1 MLRLIASR
9 LLSAIPVLLLV
20 VLIAFFLMRMV
31 PGDPTIVMGGLQST
45 PQERAQMAQQLGLDQ
60 PMTVQLWRWLAGLA
74 QGDMGR
80 SVLLGREVSA
90 VAAERLPVT
99 FSIAIYAFAITLV
112 FGIAAGVVAALGH
125 NTWVDQLLMT
135 VAVIGVSLPNFW
147 LALMLI
153 VLFSVELRW
162 LPTGGYIPF
171 TQDAW
176 LWLRGAT
183 LPAVALALLQV
194 GLLARITRS
203 TMLEVLRLDYV
214 RTAKAKGLSHFKVV
228 VKHAFTNTLIP
239 VLTTVGH
246 IFSLLIGGSIV
257 IETVFSIP
265 GFGLLLGSAILSRDY
280 PVIQGGLLLFATIL
294 VALNIVIDLIYAK
307 LDPRIRYDGSQ

>member
-1 MLRLIASR
+1 MLRLIVSR
-9 LLSAIPVLLLV
+9 LVSALPVLLIV
-20 VLIAFFLMRMV
+20 SLISFFLMRMV

-45 PQERAQMAQQLGLDQ
+45 PQEREAIRQALGLDQ
-60 PMTVQLWRWLAGLA
+60 SLAVQLGRWFAGLA
-74 QGDMGR
+74 RGDLGR
-80 SVLLGREVSA
+80 SVLLGREVSSI
-90 VAAERLPVT
+90 AAERLPVT
-99 FSIAIYAFAITLV
+99 FSIAIYAFFLTLV
-112 FGIAAGVVAALGH
+112 LGIMAGVVSALRQ

-135 VAVIGVSLPNFW
+135 AAVVGVSLPNFW

-153 VLFSVELRW
+153 VLFAVELRW
-162 LPTGGYIPF
+162 LPAGGYVPF

-176 LWLRGAT
+176 LWFRGAT
-183 LPAVALALLQV
+183 LPALSLALLQI

-203 TMLEVLRLDYV
+203 TMLEVLRQDYV

-239 VLTTVGH
+239 VLTTIGH

-280 PVIQGGLLLFATIL
+280 PVIQGGLLLFAAMLVLLNIL
-294 VALNIVIDLIYAK
+294 VDLVYAR
-307 LDPRIRYDGSQ
+307 LDPRIRYDVDH